1 MKLDR
6 KAEKHVYDKRRLT
19 SSFEWSAE
27 EQATALLTRSSCT
40 AKSVYVLV
48 LSRHSH
54 LTVRE
59 GEREKVCVRE
69 EIVVK
74 QRIIWKGIM
83 TITIERD
90 INKMKSQHIMHHSTI
105 KYRTLR
111 HNTSHYTA
119 VKYGTH

>member
-1 MKLDR
+1 MKDTR
-6 KAEKHVYDKRRLT
+6 ILT
-19 SSFEWSAE
+19 GGLEWSTE

-48 LSRHSH
+48 LSSHSH
-54 LTVRE
+54 LRVRE
-59 GEREKVCVRE
+59 GERERESVCERE